1 MFLELLLIEDVFNEA
16 EAIFE
21 SVVGCGW
28 MGLENEIVGQRQET
42 RDIHSSEGT
51 FIPCGQSTTVN
62 NITSAFNM

>member
-1 MFLELLLIEDVFNEA
+1 MCLMKLKQYL
-16 EAIFE
+16 E
-21 SVVGCGW
+21 SVGNGW
-28 MGLENEIVGQRQET
+28 MGLENEIVGRRQET